1 MVHVLHRGMRVALV
15 AVPLLVSLTIGSTR
29 AVAQTSAPITTTPPL
44 GATIVPVEKK
54 TPPVAWSSLWPR
66 FRLWEYAGTAA
77 VFGVSL
83 FIRFREPL
91 PAQPHWQGR
100 NPVDDT
106 IRSWLVARTPQ
117 GRAEA
122 GTASDWISLVG
133 TAWPY
138 AVDLPVTLI
147 GHRTFDVTWQ
157 LLMMDLE
164 AASVAGF
171 FNNLAFFTVGRG
183 RPTVVACMTD
193 PNYDRLCGG
202 TGNNAS
208 FPSGH
213 TLTIATSTGLV
224 CAHHRYLP
232 LYGSTAADRAA
243 CILLALGTAA
253 TATARIISDRHY
265 ASDALVGAAIGFGSG
280 YGLPWLL
287 HYRTGLRPEADKG
300 LHVALI
306 PFAAR
311 ESLGLGLIGE
321 L

>member
-1 MVHVLHRGMRVALV
+1 MRV
-15 AVPLLVSLTIGSTR
+15 AVPLLLLLSLTLGSTR
-29 AVAQTSAPITTTPPL
+29 ALAQTPAPIAAAATPPAPP
-44 GATIVPVEKK
+44 ATIAPVETKK
-54 TPPVAWSSLWPR
+54 APAVAWSSLWPR
-66 FRLWEYAGTAA
+66 FRLWEYVATPV

-91 PAQPHWQGR
+91 PAQAKWQGR

-106 IRSWLVARTPQ
+106 IREWLVARTPQ

-138 AVDLPVTLI
+138 AVDLPVTLL
-147 GHRTFDVTWQ
+147 GHRSLDVTWQ

-164 AASVAGF
+164 ASSVAGF
-171 FNNLAFFTVGRG
+171 FNNVAFFTVGRG
-183 RPTVVACMTD
+183 RPTVIACMTD

-213 TLTIATSTGLV
+213 TLTIATATGLTCV
-224 CAHHRYLP
+224 HHRYLP

-287 HYRTGLRPEADKG
+287 HYRHGAGLRPQTDRDPR
-300 LHVALI
+300 VAVI
-306 PFAAR
+306 PFSAGG
-311 ESLGLGLIGE
+311 SLGLGLIGN